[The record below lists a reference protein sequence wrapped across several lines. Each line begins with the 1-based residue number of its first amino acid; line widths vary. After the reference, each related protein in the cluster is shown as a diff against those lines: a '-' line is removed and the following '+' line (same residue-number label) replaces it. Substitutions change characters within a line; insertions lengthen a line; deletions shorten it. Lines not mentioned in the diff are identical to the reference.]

1 MNAHT
6 PIQLWTST
14 PLHQARL
21 PDAQRLNDR
30 ILAGY
35 AGLSDEDYSHRSHFI
50 AGRFE
55 NLYLQRGR
63 IPGLSEVL
71 TLAEG
76 AARDILGHPGPL
88 RCGFWLNAM
97 EAGHTTSEH
106 THEENDELLSAVY
119 YVATPP
125 DSGDL
130 VLRDGPLRVRLTPT
144 PGTCLFFPPD
154 LPHWVEANQSPGLRL
169 SIGMNF
175 GPED

>member
-6 PIQLWTST
+6 PNHLWTST

-55 NLYLQRGR
+55 NLYLQRGQ

-71 TLAEG
+71 AFAEE
-76 AARDILGHPGPL
+76 AARHILGHDGPL

-119 YVATPP
+119 YVAVPAN
-125 DSGDL
+125 SGDL
-130 VLRDGPLRVRLTPT
+130 VLRDGPLIVRLTPS
-144 PGTCLFFPPD
+144 PGIFLFFPPD

-175 GPED
+175 GPAA

>member
-1 MNAHT
+1 MNPQT
-6 PIQLWTST
+6 KTRIWTST
-14 PLHQARL
+14 RLHQARL
-21 PDAQRLNDR
+21 PDAQPSNAQ

-35 AGLSDEDYSHRSHFI
+35 GDLSAEDYSHRSHFI

-55 NLYLQRGR
+55 NLYLQRGL
-63 IPGLSEVL
+63 IPGLAEVL
-71 TLAEG
+71 SFAEG

-119 YVATPP
+119 YVAAPP

-130 VLRDGPLRVRLTPT
+130 VLRDGPLLVRLAPS
-144 PGTCLFFPPD
+144 PGRFLFFPPA
-154 LPHWVEANQSPGLRL
+154 LPHWVETNRSPGLRL

-175 GPED
+175 GPLD

>member
-35 AGLSDEDYSHRSHFI
+35 AAFSDEDYSHRSHFI

-55 NLYLQRGR
+55 NLYLQRDR
-63 IPGLSEVL
+63 IPGLSGVL
-71 TLAEG
+71 AFAEE

-106 THEENDELLSAVY
+106 SHEENDELLSAVY
-119 YVATPP
+119 YVAVPAN
-125 DSGDL
+125 SGDL
-130 VLRDGPLRVRLTPT
+130 VLRDGPLILRLTPS
-144 PGTCLFFPPD
+144 PGTFLFFPPE
-154 LPHWVEANQSPGLRL
+154 LPHWVETNQSPGLRL

-175 GPED
+175 GPTH